1 MAEKKDVPPPTAS
14 LAKEADWMIGMREHR
29 TETGSYRRADVRR
42 VLGSPWDRV
51 DIQTDDKKPTSASLV
66 TTPTSLG

>member
-1 MAEKKDVPPPTAS
+1 MSTKRETPPPTAT
-14 LAKEADWMIGMREHR
+14 LAKEADWVTGMREHR
-29 TETGSYRRADVRR
+29 SETGSYRRSDVRR

-66 TTPTSLG
+66 TTSTSVG